1 MMPAEQEPAM
11 RKNMKIA
18 VSAAAIVVA
27 LTVYSGANAKDLQT
41 LAWVDGGGAYG
52 EAVKKDILGPWQ
64 AATADKIVQVSGT
77 DNAKLRAMVEAK
89 RVVWDVYNG
98 DNTWGTDLDS
108 KWLVP
113 LDYSVIPKDEILP
126 GFATKYRVANMIYSI
141 QLAYNTDK
149 VKQAPSGWADFFDLQ
164 KFPGKRGVMD
174 YSAGGIFEI
183 ALLADGVSPDH
194 LYPLDIDRAIRKL
207 NTIKSSLVFWQS
219 GAQSEDLVGSGEVS
233 MVMTYN
239 ARAFDV
245 KNVQK
250 KPVDYVFGGQILAA
264 AYLTVPKGSEH
275 VDEAMKLIS
284 YAVSKDVNGKLSAA
298 LPVAPSNKDATPD
311 PVMKQALATSHFDE
325 PHATFDDQWI
335 AEHSS
340 DLESRYQ
347 AWKSSAS

>member
-1 MMPAEQEPAM
+1 M

-18 VSAAAIVVA
+18 VSAAAIIVA
-27 LTVYSGANAKDLQT
+27 LTVYSGANAKDPQT

-52 EAVKKDILGPWQ
+52 ETVKKDILGPWQ

-98 DNTWGTDLDS
+98 DNTWGTDLDA

-113 LDYSVIPKDEILP
+113 LDYSVIPKDQILP

-298 LPVAPSNKDATPD
+298 LPVAPSNRDATPD
-311 PVMKQALATSHFDE
+311 PVMKQALPTSHFDE